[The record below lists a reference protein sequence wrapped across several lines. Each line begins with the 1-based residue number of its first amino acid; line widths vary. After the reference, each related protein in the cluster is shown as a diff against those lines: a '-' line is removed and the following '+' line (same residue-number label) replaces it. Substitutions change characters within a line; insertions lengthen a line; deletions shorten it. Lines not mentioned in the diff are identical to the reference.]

1 MDVDLPAPQTP
12 AAHKPA
18 NGSMIWYFS
27 HKWWCHWSELV
38 LSLAEYLQFS
48 GTMIVSGFCRQSSQS
63 RSTQMPLL
71 RTLVF
76 NNHLSKPDTKERLE
90 NHFKIFPHRSEETFG
105 RFSKKMPCEVSKKKM
120 MYGCLMCHRT
130 FKSSRKCYHCCYKT
144 PISYGPYFTTQVIT
158 CGRI

>member
-48 GTMIVSGFCRQSSQS
+48 GTMIVSGLCRQSGPISVH
-63 RSTQMPLL
+63 TNA
-71 RTLVF
+71 RTLIY

-105 RFSKKMPCEVSKKKM
+105 RFSKKIPCEVSKKKM

>member
-1 MDVDLPAPQTP
+1 MIHGRGSVPQGCLGPSHGPLLPILVSQPTIP
-12 AAHKPA
+12 WIMIW
-18 NGSMIWYFS
+18 SMIWYFS
-27 HKWWCHWSELV
+27 HKWWCDWSELV

-48 GTMIVSGFCRQSSQS
+48 GTMIVSGFCRQSRQS

-90 NHFKIFPHRSEETFG
+90 NHFKIFPHRPEETFG
-105 RFSKKMPCEVSKKKM
+105 RFSKTIPCEASKKKM

-130 FKSSRKCYHCCYKT
+130 FKSSRNCYIGH
-144 PISYGPYFTTQVIT
+144 I
-158 CGRI
+158 